1 MKTKDIKAACK
12 RVKAIINTS
21 RPTLP
26 ILARVKV
33 ESDAR
38 NLTMTAYN
46 METGAGITLN
56 LPDACNQAFAT
67 CVQFADLE
75 KIIGKLKS
83 DSLELLPVE
92 RTETT
97 HDSVYNAESGRRE
110 SSTECQTVIDLAIK
124 SSGLSFTLNGRA
136 ASDFPM
142 LPGPDGEI
150 QASFVC
156 QYGRLADELAF
167 VLKATSHESPRSFT
181 AGVLFDFRPTE
192 NVVLVGTDGRRLH
205 RALLSP
211 AYDWALG
218 FPENPMSFILP
229 VKALD
234 SLLKLNVDI
243 TDAVELNFYE
253 ALLVWKVRDA
263 GLSGVTHLLDTP
275 YPEYEKVIP
284 EMTNV
289 FRLDCKPTVQALD
302 ALSIIAHEHDGRDMV
317 VINANGRL
325 NLSVKAESTGK
336 ANADLPLTH
345 VQGADEILVALNIDY
360 LTDILKEC
368 DSLISMSNAGDLEP
382 CRFDYP
388 DSDRIAV
395 LMPVR
400 LPD

>member
-1 MKTKDIKAACK
+1 
-12 RVKAIINTS
+12 
-21 RPTLP
+21 
-26 ILARVKV
+26 
-33 ESDAR
+33 
-38 NLTMTAYN
+38 
-46 METGAGITLN
+46 
-56 LPDACNQAFAT
+56 
-67 CVQFADLE
+67 
-75 KIIGKLKS
+75 
-83 DSLELLPVE
+83 
-92 RTETT
+92 
-97 HDSVYNAESGRRE
+97 
-110 SSTECQTVIDLAIK
+110 
-124 SSGLSFTLNGRA
+124 
-136 ASDFPM
+136 M
-142 LPGPDGEI
+142 LPAPDGEI

-205 RALLSP
+205 RSLLSP
-211 AYDWALG
+211 NYDWALG
-218 FPENPMSFILP
+218 FPENPTSFILP

-243 TDAVELNFYE
+243 TDAVELSFHE
-253 ALLVWKVRDA
+253 ALMVWKVPDA

-275 YPEYEKVIP
+275 YPDYEKVIP

-317 VINANGRL
+317 VINVNGRL

-336 ANADLPLTH
+336 ADADLPLTH
-345 VQGADEILVALNIDY
+345 VQGANEILVALNIDY
-360 LTDILKEC
+360 FTDILKEC
-368 DSLISMSNAGDLEP
+368 DSLISMSNEGALEP

-388 DSDRIAV
+388 ESDRIAV

-400 LPD
+400 LPE